1 MASGTQLSN
10 SDEGKTT
17 TLKTRRV
24 KTLPAGP
31 GTIIHFANPDL
42 AVVAT
47 KPAGGGGGAT
57 IDVCK
62 CTKTEYKCTSDG
74 NGHTTCKE
82 QCIEWDCTTLPSI
95 AF

>member
-1 MASGTQLSN
+1 MASGTQIPD
-10 SDEGKTT
+10 SDEGMAT
-17 TLKTRRV
+17 TLSTRRV
-24 KTLPAGP
+24 TALPAGP
-31 GTIIHFANPDL
+31 GSIIHFPTPDL
-42 AVVAT
+42 AVVAN

-74 NGHTTCKE
+74 NGHTICKE
-82 QCIEWDCTTLPSI
+82 QCIEWECTTLPAL